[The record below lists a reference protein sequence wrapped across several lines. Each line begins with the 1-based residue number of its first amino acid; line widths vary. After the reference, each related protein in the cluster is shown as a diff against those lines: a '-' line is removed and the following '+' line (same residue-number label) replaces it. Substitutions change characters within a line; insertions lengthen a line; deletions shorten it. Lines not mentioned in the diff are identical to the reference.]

1 MMNLNKVRIN
11 TGRVKAGMAAKK
23 MNREDMVQQL
33 GISRSSFDRI
43 LREGRC
49 AAFML
54 GRIARLLD
62 IPVWELVDK

>member
-1 MMNLNKVRIN
+1 MRIRIN
-11 TGRVKAGMAAKK
+11 VGRVKAGLAAKK
-23 MNREDMVQQL
+23 LTIKAAAEQA

-43 LREGRC
+43 LRDGLC

-54 GRIARLLD
+54 GKIARVLD